1 MKSFFKILA
10 AALLLCAFA
19 ASCGGDSTESE
30 PEPAPTPSVPEPDD
44 KGDKIVIS
52 ENTDLSPTISQDG
65 ESKIVRFTAKK
76 PWQASVNDTRA
87 AADWLH
93 VSPASGEA
101 GEAELTI
108 TAERNETTD
117 DRVGYV
123 KIVSGDSSVSI
134 SVTQKQ
140 RDALTVSPSK
150 RTLDAPETEF
160 EIEVRANI
168 QFEVEV
174 KADWI
179 EQITTRAMTTTV
191 LKFKAKRNV
200 GEERTGSIVIRSGD
214 QSETITITQ
223 EKGDFIVDTAQF
235 HIDASAQSVS
245 AKVRANIDFEVTP
258 QAAWIHYNPTRA
270 MTSYTL
276 GFDIDENTTGKERT
290 GEVTVSSGG
299 KSETIT
305 IVQSDVAFEVEFD
318 KTEVSREGGIVTATV
333 KSNMEYAIV
342 LPNGVDWLT
351 CVDTRALTTRTH
363 QFKIEAN
370 PAVESRS
377 AIIQFVYQSEKG
389 EATKQVTITQQAAD
403 ICVDGT
409 LYELDAN
416 GGQVTVSVQGNTA
429 SASDLKYQI
438 TQGAEWIHHT
448 ETRAVTA
455 QFTFNI
461 DKNATG
467 NPREGEIEFSLPD
480 KAGTKVRIVQ
490 SATAADDIVY
500 FPDANFK
507 ANLVANF
514 DINKDGEISVYEASL
529 ITEIDCHGRDIQSLE
544 GIVYCTS
551 LTKLDCGGNQLTTL
565 GVSKNTALTF
575 LDCSWSQLTTLDVS
589 KNTAL
594 TYLSCGRNP
603 LNSLDVSK
611 NTALELLGCDGSG
624 LTSLDVSKNTAL
636 EVLLCTY
643 GHLTNLNISGC
654 SALRQLNCEGNQL
667 TSLDVSG
674 CPALAHFMCFD
685 NQLVALDVS
694 KNTALETLGC
704 ERNQLTSLDVS
715 KNTVLGTLMC
725 DGNPIEMLNL
735 GEVNPGLHLD
745 YGGLVSSTKL
755 KVRGTKITDLN
766 VSKNKLQS
774 LDVSEC
780 PALRDLDCSDNQ
792 LTTLD
797 VSNNTVLTYLS
808 CSKNSL
814 TTLDLSNNTKLERL
828 SCNNNP
834 LTTLDLSG
842 CSALTWLQCFNN
854 QLTTLDV
861 SKNTTLIYLE
871 CSDNQLTTLDVS
883 NNTALTYLGC
893 GSNQLTTLDVSKTHL
908 GYSTASYPLD
918 CSPMSTLQTLYLKT
932 GWEIKYINVDR
943 SISYIPEQ
951 TEILYKD

>member
-1 MKSFFKILA
+1 MKPFFKILA

-44 KGDKIVIS
+44 KDDKIVIS

-65 ESKIVRFTAKK
+65 ESKTIRFTAKK

-179 EQITTRAMTTTV
+179 EQIATRAMTTTV

-223 EKGDFIVDTAQF
+223 EKGDFIVNTAQF

-370 PAVESRS
+370 PAVEPRS

-416 GGQVTVSVQGNTA
+416 GGQVTVSVQGTPPRRPTLNTRLPKA
-429 SASDLKYQI
+429 PNGST
-438 TQGAEWIHHT
+438 TQRHA
-448 ETRAVTA
+448 
-455 QFTFNI
+455 
-461 DKNATG
+461 
-467 NPREGEIEFSLPD
+467 P
-480 KAGTKVRIVQ
+480 
-490 SATAADDIVY
+490 
-500 FPDANFK
+500 
-507 ANLVANF
+507 
-514 DINKDGEISVYEASL
+514 
-529 ITEIDCHGRDIQSLE
+529 
-544 GIVYCTS
+544 
-551 LTKLDCGGNQLTTL
+551 
-565 GVSKNTALTF
+565 
-575 LDCSWSQLTTLDVS
+575 
-589 KNTAL
+589 
-594 TYLSCGRNP
+594 
-603 LNSLDVSK
+603 
-611 NTALELLGCDGSG
+611 
-624 LTSLDVSKNTAL
+624 
-636 EVLLCTY
+636 
-643 GHLTNLNISGC
+643 
-654 SALRQLNCEGNQL
+654 
-667 TSLDVSG
+667 
-674 CPALAHFMCFD
+674 
-685 NQLVALDVS
+685 
-694 KNTALETLGC
+694 
-704 ERNQLTSLDVS
+704 
-715 KNTVLGTLMC
+715 
-725 DGNPIEMLNL
+725 
-735 GEVNPGLHLD
+735 
-745 YGGLVSSTKL
+745 
-755 KVRGTKITDLN
+755 
-766 VSKNKLQS
+766 
-774 LDVSEC
+774 
-780 PALRDLDCSDNQ
+780 
-792 LTTLD
+792 
-797 VSNNTVLTYLS
+797 
-808 CSKNSL
+808 
-814 TTLDLSNNTKLERL
+814 
-828 SCNNNP
+828 
-834 LTTLDLSG
+834 
-842 CSALTWLQCFNN
+842 
-854 QLTTLDV
+854 
-861 SKNTTLIYLE
+861 
-871 CSDNQLTTLDVS
+871 
-883 NNTALTYLGC
+883 
-893 GSNQLTTLDVSKTHL
+893 
-908 GYSTASYPLD
+908 
-918 CSPMSTLQTLYLKT
+918 
-932 GWEIKYINVDR
+932 
-943 SISYIPEQ
+943 
-951 TEILYKD
+951 